1 MSASTVSA
9 QNMEEYTALLREK
22 DILLDLTKAISFIRN
37 KEEFEQ
43 QLNSTLKKIFRSN
56 GMMVFLPDA
65 SDLVQNPYMFRLDI
79 NRNAVEELPVI
90 IKSETLFTPDSII
103 TQIISAH
110 QPLVWSMSELMRLTN
125 RPTFITQFRDKNKIK
140 TIAGVSLA
148 NHLGIKRVLFLF
160 SDEAETFGKDDLEL
174 LNKVSEPIAL
184 ALQNILECE
193 EDQRARKQHVFLL
206 ELIKKLLEVKHIGQ
220 LDSLLQHELNKTNPL
235 PGAVVFLSKIK
246 NQKFIFRLIQKPFE
260 FGSPQELPGDIDN
273 ILEEKDMFFD
283 YLNQLKHTQALSISD
298 LLVSAPGSGYLHQLL
313 AGGITSV
320 VIAPFK
326 HRLGVT
332 GALLM
337 LCKKEDNWRNGITL
351 LEGLASQLG
360 RIIYNIWTN
369 EVVSDELHEVKQ
381 QQGKLEEENLY
392 LQEEIQTTHN
402 YSEIV
407 GTSRQMK
414 EVYNLVSQ
422 VAATSS
428 YVLLLG
434 ETGTG
439 KELIARAI
447 HNASLRKDH
456 VMVKVNCAVLPPNLI
471 ESELFGHEKGSFTD
485 ATERRTGKFELANN
499 STIFLDEIGEL
510 PMMLQAK
517 LLRALQEKEIER
529 VGGKSTI
536 KVNVR
541 VIAATNKD
549 LLKEVQ
555 AGNFR
560 SDLYFRL
567 NVFPILLPSLRDRK
581 EDIPLLANY
590 FAEKYTKKIITK
602 NIRFTSKAMKQLVAY
617 NWPGNVREL
626 EHLVERSV
634 LMAKSSSISQVYLPG
649 IMGDESDQLLRNND
663 IKTIDEVE
671 REHILSVLKMVNG
684 KVSGVG
690 GAAEILKIP
699 ATTLSSKILR
709 LKIKKGIS

>member
-90 IKSETLFTPDSII
+90 IKPETLFTPDSII

-140 TIAGVSLA
+140 TIAGISLA
-148 NHLGIKRVLFLF
+148 NHLGIKGILFLF

-235 PGAVVFLSKIK
+235 PGAVVFLSKIE

-273 ILEEKDMFFD
+273 ILEEKDVFFD

-320 VIAPFK
+320 VVAPFK

-422 VAATSS
+422 VAATGSS
-428 YVLLLG
+428 VLILG